1 MFEESGEKVSC
12 VRLNCYFLGVLISN
26 IVVPCFAL
34 ELVKCAHLSNQICL
48 EENRG
53 RKSATNG

>member
-34 ELVKCAHLSNQICL
+34 ELVKCAQSFKSDLP
-48 EENRG
+48 R
-53 RKSATNG
+53 RK